1 MISLINGLIKIMK
14 ALDSCEYFLV
24 ASVNNELFDLSLHLS
39 MLLFSSLILLMNLIF
54 DSNFHQPQSF
64 LYNCGFHAF

>member
-54 DSNFHQPQSF
+54 DLHFHQPQPF
-64 LYNCGFHAF
+64 LYSCGFHAL